1 MMEVNKT
8 IKLSL
13 FDLKSSGIQKI
24 KELQNLKEKNIP
36 FSEKI
41 INIKIEMNILGKG
54 KIKNKDEAISNE
66 FFSPAGESMTNR
78 LQNFK
83 KIHENPF
90 QIELKHNNNL
100 FNYYAEIPKLD
111 ELTQTNKDFKKLE
124 IQFKFLV
131 TIEDANNANNT
142 SEYTMKSELQILRKH
157 VREVDKISFVKLREK
172 IVQADLIKSHTEIL
186 KDLDDDSKLIEKDF
200 EKNGLVM
207 IFAKA
212 GKLYHCVNQII
223 YLLNMKESECNLN
236 NFFHIKE
243 KRKKFFFNFLNF
255 TR

>member
-90 QIELKHNNNL
+90 QSELK
-100 FNYYAEIPKLD
+100 
-111 ELTQTNKDFKKLE
+111 
-124 IQFKFLV
+124 
-131 TIEDANNANNT
+131 
-142 SEYTMKSELQILRKH
+142 RKH

-243 KRKKFFFNFLNF
+243 KRKKIFF
-255 TR
+255 